1 MILKFSDYFVHVLS
15 YIAKNGETSLSELI
29 SDVPDMVGITPEER
43 QLKSAKGTNIA
54 NSRIH
59 WAVQYLFQAGALVRP
74 SKGVYQITELGKS
87 LLSAHPEGF
96 TEDTLK
102 DTEGYKHWLTR
113 MGTTKTES
121 EREYVSPPSG
131 AAPQEVIE
139 SSLNEIEKN
148 VRPELISRL
157 QEMSPEFLEKSVLEL
172 LGKMGYGIDEDSLQH
187 TGGPGD
193 EGIDGIIN
201 QDRLGIQRIYVQAK
215 RYKDGSNISR
225 ETIQSFI
232 GAMQGATGGVFITT
246 SAFTQGALDFASK
259 HLTPKIVLIDGNE
272 LGKLLIRYE
281 VGVVVKQIYKLVE
294 IDENYF
300 LE

>member
-1 MILKFSDYFVHVLS
+1 MKDHPDGFSEDVLQ
-15 YIAKNGETSLSELI
+15 ET
-29 SDVPDMVGITPEER
+29 
-43 QLKSAKGTNIA
+43 
-54 NSRIH
+54 
-59 WAVQYLFQAGALVRP
+59 
-74 SKGVYQITELGKS
+74 
-87 LLSAHPEGF
+87 EGF
-96 TEDTLK
+96 K
-102 DTEGYKHWLTR
+102 NWVAR
-113 MGTTKTES
+113 MGQGKVIPSETTS
-121 EREYVSPPSG
+121 VSNLG
-131 AAPQEVIE
+131 EAPQELIE
-139 SSLNEIEKN
+139 SLVGGIERN
-148 VRPELISRL
+148 LALELISRI
-157 QEMSPEFLEKSVLEL
+157 QEMSPEFLEKSVLQL
-172 LGKMGYGIDEDSLQH
+172 LGAMGYGIDDESLQH

-259 HLTPKIVLIDGNE
+259 HLTPKIVLIDGVQ
-272 LGKLLIRYE
+272 LGNLLIKHE
-281 VGVVVKQIYKLVE
+281 VGVVVKQTYKLVE